1 MWCACMC
8 ACSHMWGCKDTNEN
22 TYMDV
27 RSWDSVSSSV
37 ALHSIYWGRV
47 SSLNPELYTSSQST
61 KLPGFRDLSVPPQ
74 VWGYRSCNHVHGH
87 LCEFWGSQLC
97 SSLLHG
103 RCILQRH
110 LLFLPSFFL
119 FRTHLPSIL
128 RMRFLVH
135 FIKKKIDLIL
145 HTIVCFIHSHD
156 QQLTHPFLCI
166 SKENITLVLFVWLCI
181 SMYT

>member
-8 ACSHMWGCKDTNEN
+8 ACSHMWGCKDTNGN

-47 SSLNPELYTSSQST
+47 SSLNPEVS
-61 KLPGFRDLSVPPQ
+61 LPSYLVLEISLCLPKSEVTG
-74 VWGYRSCNHVHGH
+74 HVTMSMGIYVS
-87 LCEFWGSQLC
+87 EFWGSQLW
-97 SSLLHG
+97 SSRLHG

-128 RMRFLVH
+128 RTKFLIH
-135 FIKKKIDLIL
+135 FIKKKIDLSL

-181 SMYT
+181 CMYT